1 MELSNVVC
9 EMGDPERGDVT
20 YIIDPV
26 APKVPAG
33 GEGRREAGRERRRRA
48 AAWVREV
55 RGARL

>member
-26 APKVPAG
+26 APKVPARP
-33 GEGRREAGRERRRRA
+33 GRR
-48 AAWVREV
+48 
-55 RGARL
+55 RGQACGGA